1 MTILSTSPLLT
12 VTYPNEAII
21 EVSLN
26 NPEKFNAFDDSVILA
41 MSEVFAQ
48 IANDQDLR
56 VLILS
61 AQGKHFS
68 AGADLSWM
76 QRMADYS
83 FEQNQQ
89 DAMALATM
97 LYQLNTLPQATIAK
111 VQGAA
116 FGGAVGLISC
126 CDMAIASD
134 NASFCL
140 SEVKL
145 GLIPATISP
154 YVIQAIGP
162 RACRRYFQT
171 AERFNANEA
180 TRLGLIDEIVEL
192 DTLTASVLNRANQ
205 ILSNGPDAVRQA
217 KSLVLDFQHQEI
229 NDSVL
234 AQTSE
239 RIAQVRVSDE
249 GQEGL
254 QAFFNKRPASWLR
267 DKE

>member
-1 MTILSTSPLLT
+1 MINNTNPLLDIS
-12 VTYPNEAII
+12 YPQNGVID
-21 EVSLN
+21 VSLN
-26 NPEKFNAFDDSVILA
+26 NPDKFNAFDDSLIAA
-41 MSEVFAQ
+41 MTDVFEQVAKEDS
-48 IANDQDLR
+48 IR
-56 VLILS
+56 VLVLS

-76 QRMADYS
+76 QRMADYTR
-83 FEQNQQ
+83 EQNQQ

-97 LYQLNTLPQATIAK
+97 LYKLNQLPQATIAK

-116 FGGAVGLISC
+116 FGGAVGLVSC
-126 CDMAIASD
+126 CDMAIASE

-154 YVIQAIGP
+154 YVIQAMGA

-171 AERFNANEA
+171 AERFNVTSAHQV
-180 TRLGLIDEIVEL
+180 GLVDEICDIESL
-192 DTLTASVLNRANQ
+192 DNAVARRCQL
-205 ILSNGPDAVRQA
+205 ILGNGPQAVQKA
-217 KSLVLDFQHQEI
+217 KTLVLDFQHREI

-234 AQTSE
+234 ADTSE
-239 RIAQVRVSDE
+239 RIAEVRVSAE

-254 QAFFNKRPASWLR
+254 QAFFNKRPANWLS